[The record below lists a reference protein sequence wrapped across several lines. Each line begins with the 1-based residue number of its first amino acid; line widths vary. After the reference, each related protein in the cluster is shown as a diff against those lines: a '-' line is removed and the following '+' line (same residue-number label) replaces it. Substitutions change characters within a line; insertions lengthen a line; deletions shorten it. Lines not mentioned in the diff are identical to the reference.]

1 MRIVFMGTPDFSVPI
16 LKNLIKH
23 YEVILVVTQ
32 PDKPVGRKR
41 VLTASPVKDVAI
53 EHGIEVFQ
61 PIKIR
66 NDFQK
71 IIDLKPDYIVTA
83 AYGQILPR
91 GLIDNVHSIN
101 IHASLLPLYRGG
113 APIQKSIMNLDKETG
128 ISIMKMEYKMDSG
141 DVYYQESIPIK
152 DVDTTTSLTKKLS
165 ILGSE
170 MILEYLN
177 NPKKYPP
184 VSQDESKATFAYNI
198 TFDDQIINWNQ
209 KSSVIEAHIRAMQD
223 EPGAITYIGD
233 HILKIY
239 EARKS
244 DIISNGTPG
253 VVTNLDKKLLISTA
267 DYDLEILKLQP
278 AGKRAMPTRDFLNG
292 QTILKLYDK
301 LGKEVLLWVKN
312 QE

>member
-244 DIISNGTPG
+244 DIISNSTPG

-278 AGKRAMPTRDFLNG
+278 AGKRAMLTKDFLNG

-301 LGKEVLLWVKN
+301 LGKEVLL
-312 QE
+312 

>member
-1 MRIVFMGTPDFSVPI
+1 MGTPDFSVPI

-278 AGKRAMPTRDFLNG
+278 AGKRAMLTKDFLNG

-301 LGKEVLLWVKN
+301 LGKEVLL
-312 QE
+312 

>member
-278 AGKRAMPTRDFLNG
+278 AGKRAMLTKDFLNG